1 MSPYQPPEA
10 YGAACRYRAGL
21 VEVCITGARVL
32 SILEVVMDLQQ
43 QLAEKRAAAEERQ
56 RREDEQ
62 KFLATR
68 TRMAMQMQQKNA
80 RSGVAG
86 NGETRPT
93 LCLCNGAIAPAMA

>member
-1 MSPYQPPEA
+1 MQP
-10 YGAACRYRAGL
+10 AGTVL
-21 VEVCITGARVL
+21 VWLRFASLARVL
-32 SILEVVMDLQQ
+32 SMLEVVMDLQQ